1 MSRIWAVAR
10 HTIAESIRTKTALVF
25 MAMMVA
31 LLVILPFKFNGDGVT
46 LQSRIQGVLDL
57 SITGTSALLSI
68 MTVFL
73 ACSCLAN
80 EIRLHQIYMIVTK
93 PIPRWQ
99 FFLGKWLGISLL
111 NFTLLLLAAI
121 TVWSFTWLYLR
132 NLPTFEED
140 RMAVKYNVLT
150 VRYGAKMEEPDF
162 ANQVEERFRT
172 LREEGRLDNVNQSG
186 QAELRSQIDADLR
199 KSWRSL
205 GPGEYKD
212 FTFSNMLVDRSDEE
226 GVLYMRFKPM
236 SPSGADGAEFQAAW
250 QAGDHNDKD
259 TLGPVQTGSFRAE
272 RFHEVPIPAWTV
284 NNENVLRLRIQNTS
298 QRETILFEGADSFE
312 VLFDIGTFHWNI
324 ARAFSIVWCR
334 LAFLA
339 VLGLLCSTFLS
350 FPVAC
355 MGVFIVLFIASSTTF
370 LGEAIEWFSPK
381 PLEKGALAML
391 KTAFMYTVQGI
402 LWLIPD
408 FGRYDPAS
416 TVVAGRVV
424 PLKWVI
430 ESVVVLV
437 AIKGFLM
444 GLLGTVIFTRRELAQ
459 VTV

>member
-25 MAMMVA
+25 MAMIVA
-31 LLVILPFKFNGDGVT
+31 LLMILPFKFNGDGVT

-111 NFTLLLLAAI
+111 NFGLLLIAGL
-121 TVWSFTWLYLR
+121 TVWCFTWLYLR
-132 NLPTFEED
+132 HVPTFPED
-140 RMAVKYNVLT
+140 ADAVKYDVLT
-150 VRYGAKMEEPDF
+150 VRYGAKMQEPDF
-162 ANQVEERFRT
+162 AAQVEERFRR
-172 LREEGRLDNVNQSG
+172 LREEGRLDNVDQGG

-212 FTFSNMLVDRSDEE
+212 FVFTNMLVDRTDEDAL
-226 GVLYMRFKPM
+226 LYMRFKPT
-236 SPSGADGAEFQAAW
+236 SPSGVDGVEFLAAW
-250 QAGDHNDKD
+250 QAGDPNDKD
-259 TLGPVQTGSFRAE
+259 TLGPVQSGSFRTE
-272 RFHEVPIPAWTV
+272 RFHKAPIPSWTV
-284 NNENVLRLRIQNTS
+284 NRDNVLHLRIQNTS
-298 QRETILFEGADSFE
+298 ERETILFEGADSFE

-324 ARAFSIVWCR
+324 ARALSIVWCR

-370 LGEAIEWFSPK
+370 LSEAIDWFSPR
-381 PLEKGALAML
+381 PLEKGTLAMM
-391 KTAFMYTVQGI
+391 KTAFMYTVQAI
-402 LWLIPD
+402 LWVVPD
-408 FGRYDPAS
+408 FSRYDPAG

-430 ESVVVLV
+430 ESVLVLV
-437 AIKGFLM
+437 TIKGVIM
-444 GLLGTVIFTRRELAQ
+444 GLLGAAIFTRRELAQ